1 MFQEVERMRPKS
13 KSDRKKIQRRSVT
26 AILAIVVWLAALPGP
41 LPVAA
46 IPPQL
51 KYVLVI
57 SRHGVR
63 APTWSSE
70 RLKQYSAGPWPEWGV
85 PAGYLTPHGRVLMKL
100 MGTFYG
106 DWFTSDGL
114 LKRPGCS
121 DAARIYIWADKDQ
134 RTLETGHAFAE
145 TLLPACIISVHS
157 QSENGSDPLFDP
169 VSAGLAK
176 PNPQI
181 AVDAVR
187 DRLGSQPR
195 QLVET
200 HRSAFD
206 TLQYVLTGG
215 KSAPKNILES
225 SAEISVSTRGDSV
238 ELNGPLG
245 TASTLGEDLLLE
257 YTNDMEGEDLGWGRL
272 NAENLLRIL
281 ELHAAYADLTRRT
294 GYLAR
299 VRGSNLLAHVLRSME
314 QAVTGHT
321 VPGALGSPGD
331 AALILCGHDTNL
343 SNISGILGLSWHLPG
358 YQPDDVPPGG
368 ALILSLWRDPDSGQY
383 FVRTQFVAQT
393 LEQMRNAAPL
403 AAAFP
408 PAMQEV
414 SIPGCEIADQS
425 RSCSWQVFKTTFE
438 HAIDPEFV
446 SPEAGGRAIREHP

>member
-1 MFQEVERMRPKS
+1 MRRKR
-13 KSDRKKIQRRSVT
+13 KSDRKIIQRRSVT
-26 AILAIVVWLAALPGP
+26 AVLALVVWFAALSGA

-46 IPPQL
+46 TPPQL
-51 KYVLVI
+51 KYVVVI

-85 PAGYLTPHGRVLMKL
+85 PPGYLTPHGRVLMKL

-106 DWFTSDGL
+106 DWFVSDSL

-134 RTLETGHAFAE
+134 RTLETGRAFAE
-145 TLLPACIISVHS
+145 TLLPPCVIPVHS
-157 QSENGSDPLFDP
+157 QSEEGSDPLFDP

-181 AVDAVR
+181 AADAVR
-187 DRLGSQPR
+187 DRLGIQPR
-195 QLVET
+195 QLLEA

-206 TLQYVLTGG
+206 TLEYVLTGG
-215 KSAPKNILES
+215 KSAPKNILVS
-225 SAEISVSTRGDSV
+225 SAEISVSTKGNSV
-238 ELNGPLG
+238 ELNGPFG
-245 TASTLGEDLLLE
+245 PASTLGENLLLE

-272 NAENLLRIL
+272 DAESLHRIL
-281 ELHAAYADLTRRT
+281 ELHVAYADLTRRT

-299 VRGSNLLAHVLRSME
+299 ARGSNLLAHVLRSME
-314 QAVTGHT
+314 QAVAGNT
-321 VPGALGSPGD
+321 VPEALGSPGD

-358 YQPDDVPPGG
+358 YQADDTPPGG

-383 FVRTQFVAQT
+383 SVKTQFVVQT
-393 LEQMRNAAPL
+393 LEQMRNATSLTAEY
-403 AAAFP
+403 P
-408 PAMQEV
+408 PAMQEI
-414 SIPGCEIADQS
+414 SIPGCTAADQN
-425 RSCSWQVFKTTFE
+425 RGCSWQVFKMTLE
-438 HAIDPEFV
+438 RAIDREFV
-446 SPEAGGRAIREHP
+446 SPDAGGRVIPEQP

>member
-1 MFQEVERMRPKS
+1 MRRER
-13 KSDRKKIQRRSVT
+13 KSDRKIIQQRSVM
-26 AILAIVVWLAALPGP
+26 AILAIVVWLTAFLGP

-46 IPPQL
+46 TPPQL
-51 KYVLVI
+51 KYVVVI

-85 PAGYLTPHGRVLMKL
+85 PAGYLTPHGRLLMKL

-106 DWFTSDGL
+106 EWLISDSL

-121 DAARIYIWADKDQ
+121 DVARIYIWADKEQ
-134 RTLETGHAFAE
+134 RTLETGRAFAE
-145 TLLPACIISVHS
+145 TLLPSCVIPVHS
-157 QSENGSDPLFDP
+157 QSEDGSDPLFDP

-187 DRLGSQPR
+187 DRLGRQPR
-195 QLVET
+195 QLLET

-206 TLQYVLTGG
+206 TLEYVLTGG

-225 SAEISVSTRGDSV
+225 SAEISVATKGNSV

-245 TASTLGEDLLLE
+245 AASTLGEDLLLE
-257 YTNDMEGEDLGWGRL
+257 YANGMEGEDLGWGRL
-272 NAENLLRIL
+272 NEENLLRIL
-281 ELHAAYADLTRRT
+281 ELHAEYADLTRRT

-299 VRGSNLLAHVLRSME
+299 LRGSNLLAHVLRSME
-314 QAVTGHT
+314 QSVTGQT
-321 VPGALGSPGD
+321 VPGALGKPGD

-343 SNISGILGLSWHLPG
+343 SNISGMLGLSWHLPG

-368 ALILSLWRDPDSGQY
+368 ALILSLWRDPESGQY
-383 FVRTQFVAQT
+383 SVRTQFVAQT
-393 LEQMRNAAPL
+393 LTQMRNATAL
-403 AAAFP
+403 TAEFP

-414 SIPGCEIADQS
+414 SIPGCVLADQNHG
-425 RSCSWQVFKTTFE
+425 CSWQVFKTTIE

-446 SPEAGGRAIREHP
+446 SLEAGGKANAGHL